1 MDSLLSGVSGLQA
14 NQKMLDVAGNNLA
27 NLNTTGFKSSRV
39 SFSQVLGSTL
49 KEASAPT
56 STLGGTDPAQ
66 IGGGVQ
72 VASVDQN
79 MTQGTM
85 NNTGVPLD
93 MAINGS
99 GFFVLNNG
107 TSDVYTRAGAFSV
120 DSQNYLVDAST
131 GYRVQRTGS
140 EGLTN
145 GFQSNSNN
153 DIQIPYNVSL
163 PAQATTQISF
173 SGNLSAADSTP
184 TQNIISTGQV
194 YTVKGQLV
202 TTGTLLTDLDQ
213 STALASGDKIV
224 ISGSK
229 ADGTAVPDTDFALFN
244 SDGTSKTFG
253 DLATAVGTLFPDSTV
268 TVNGGQIQ
276 VADKVTGYSL
286 TDVKLAFS
294 GSTGHSLSVPTS
306 FTVNSAGGADSMNT
320 SIEVYDTQ
328 GVAHTVSTSF
338 VKTNETNKWDLVC
351 TSVSGDAQVVQ
362 GRVKGIVFGTDGSF
376 AGVTQADNSF
386 QFTFADEGNNVS
398 KVQLNFGTVG
408 GFNGV
413 TQLGGTS
420 TAAASNQDGYGAGS
434 LSSMSVNQDGV
445 LVGVF
450 TNGQRADVAA
460 IKLATF
466 QNPAGLASVGHN
478 YFATSANSGDPVAC
492 KALSGGAGSI
502 SGGTLEQS
510 NVDMA
515 SEFVDLIQAQNG
527 YQANARTISVASTL
541 VQTLTQL
548 IH

>member
-39 SFSQVLGSTL
+39 SFSQILGSTL

-79 MTQGTM
+79 MTQGTL

-107 TSDVYTRAGAFSV
+107 SGDVYTRAGAFSV
-120 DSQNYLVDAST
+120 DSNNFLVDAST

-140 EGLTN
+140 EGLAN
-145 GFQSNSNN
+145 GFQSNANS
-153 DIQIPYNVSL
+153 DVQIPYNVSL

-173 SGNLSAADSTP
+173 SGNLSASDVTP
-184 TQNIISTGQV
+184 TQNILCSGVT
-194 YTVKGQLV
+194 YTVKGQLAG
-202 TTGTLLTDLDQ
+202 TGTLLKDLDQ
-213 STALASGDKIV
+213 GTKLASGDKLV
-224 ISGSK
+224 ISGAT
-229 ADGTAVPDTDFALFN
+229 ADGTAVADTDFALFN
-244 SDGTSKTFG
+244 PDGSSKTYG
-253 DLATAVGTLFPDSTV
+253 ELVTAIGTLFPDSTV
-268 TVNGGQIQ
+268 TLNSGQIQ
-276 VADKVTGYSL
+276 VTDKATGYSL
-286 TDVKLAFS
+286 TDVKLAFA
-294 GSTGHSLSVPTS
+294 GGVDHSLAVPTT
-306 FTVNSAGGADSMNT
+306 FKVNSAGGADSMNT

-328 GVAHTVSTSF
+328 GVAHTVSASF
-338 VKTNETNKWDLVC
+338 VKTNTTNKWDLVC
-351 TSVSGDAQVVQ
+351 TSISGDAQVVQ
-362 GRVKGIVFGTDGSF
+362 GRVKGVNFGTDGSF
-376 AGVTQADNSF
+376 AGVDQVDNTF
-386 QFTFADEGNNVS
+386 QFAFADEGSNVS
-398 KVQLNFGTVG
+398 KVQLNFGTAG

-420 TAAASNQDGYGAGS
+420 TAAAAHQDGYAAGS

-450 TNGQRADVAA
+450 TNGQRADVAS

-466 QNPAGLASVGHN
+466 QNPAGLTAVGHN
-478 YFATSANSGDPVAC
+478 YYSTSANSGDPVAC

-515 SEFVDLIQAQNG
+515 SQFVNLIQAQNG
-527 YQANARTISVASTL
+527 YQANARTISVATTL